1 MSILA
6 VRGGEIV
13 QSVFGESTTSFETV
27 RGDVDVAMD
36 GVHEINQFDGMNGHS
51 EMNGAVGKA

>member
-1 MSILA
+1 M
-6 VRGGEIV
+6 

-36 GVHEINQFDGMNGHS
+36 GVHEINQFDGINGHS